1 MLTLILAELIAAAD
15 PSPAAMLQAQAVV
28 PTVAPKTRRVCRDVQ
43 VPYSRTSRRICTTV
57 EEKQPAAT
65 LGQAPA
71 TPPPP
76 VATTFGV
83 GMPVVDTQ
91 GGAVGT
97 ITAVAADTVTVKTA
111 KHQAQLPKTSL
122 TISEG
127 KALLGLTQA
136 DLDAS
141 VERTLATMPRAGL
154 KVGATVKGTGG
165 ASVGTIDA
173 VEAESVTI
181 RLSGGLRISIPRS
194 GIAVDA
200 EGGGVIGISAAEL
213 EAQVKAAQPSR

>member
-1 MLTLILAELIAAAD
+1 MLALILVELIAAAV
-15 PSPAAMLQAQAVV
+15 PLPAAMLQAQAVV
-28 PTVAPKTRRVCRDVQ
+28 PTEAPKTRRVCHDVP
-43 VPYSRTSRRICTTV
+43 VPYSRTSRRVCTTV
-57 EEKQPAAT
+57 EVKQPAAT
-65 LGQAPA
+65 PA

-91 GGAVGT
+91 GGAVGM
-97 ITAVAADTVTVKTA
+97 ITAVATDTVTVKTA
-111 KHQAQLPKTSL
+111 RHQAQLPKTSL

-127 KALLGLTQA
+127 KALFGLTQA

-141 VERTLATMPRAGL
+141 VERTLATVARAAL
-154 KVGATVKGTGG
+154 KVGATVKGSGG
-165 ASVGTIDA
+165 TSVGTIDA

-181 RLSGGLRISIPRS
+181 RLSEGLRISIPRS
-194 GIAVDA
+194 GITVDA
-200 EGGGVIGISAAEL
+200 DGGGVIGLTAAEL

>member
-1 MLTLILAELIAAAD
+1 MVTWIFVELVAATTLL
-15 PSPAAMLQAQAVV
+15 PATMLQASGRGAGRSARAHT
-28 PTVAPKTRRVCRDVQ
+28 PRVCRDV
-43 VPYSRTSRRICTTV
+43 PGAFTRTPRRVCTTV
-57 EEKQPAAT
+57 QVKQPT
-65 LGQAPA
+65 TVPREAPVA
-71 TPPPP
+71 PPP

-127 KALLGLTQA
+127 KALIGMTQA

-141 VERTLATMPRAGL
+141 VERSQAAMSTGP
-154 KVGATVKGTGG
+154 KVGAAVKGQDG
-165 ASVGTIDA
+165 ASVGTIDV
-173 VEAESVTI
+173 VEAANVTI
-181 RLSGGLRISIPRS
+181 RLSDGLRISIPRS
-194 GIAVDA
+194 GITVDA
-200 EGGGVIGISAAEL
+200 DGGGVIGLTAAEL
-213 EAQVKAAQPSR
+213 AAQ

>member
-15 PSPAAMLQAQAVV
+15 PSPAAMVQAQANV
-28 PTVAPKTRRVCRDVQ
+28 PSEAPKSRRVCRDVQ
-43 VPYSRTSRRICTTV
+43 IAYSRMSRRICTVV
-57 EEKQPAAT
+57 EAKLPAAPV
-65 LGQAPA
+65 APA
-71 TPPPP
+71 SAPPPP

-91 GGAVGT
+91 GGEVGT
-97 ITAVAADTVTVKTA
+97 ITAVAADSVTVKTA
-111 KHQAQLPKTSL
+111 KHQAQLPKASL

-127 KALLGLTQA
+127 KALFGLTQA

-141 VERTLATMPRAGL
+141 VERTLATMPGSGL

-165 ASVGTIDA
+165 TNVGTIDA

-181 RLSGGLRISIPRS
+181 MLSGGLRISIPRS

-200 EGGGVIGISAAEL
+200 TGGGVIGLSAAEL
-213 EAQVKAAQPSR
+213 EAQVKAAQPSH